1 MHRSLTAPATSR
13 AARLRARRASRAERA
28 RLRAEIASYRT
39 PAERADLEAMLAR
52 HTPEQVAD
60 LEARLR

>member
-1 MHRSLTAPATSR
+1 MLPSLTAAA
-13 AARLRARRASRAERA
+13 AARFRARRAERAERN

-52 HTPEQVAD
+52 HSPDEVAD
-60 LEARLR
+60 LRARLR

>member
-1 MHRSLTAPATSR
+1 MLPSLAAA
-13 AARLRARRASRAERA
+13 AARVRARRADRAERN

-52 HTPEQVAD
+52 HTPDEVAD
-60 LEARLR
+60 LRARLR